1 MASHTR
7 TIATL
12 IGSRICHDLISPI
25 GAIQN
30 GIELL
35 TMEGKTG
42 PEIALIE
49 DSVRNASARIRFMRV
64 AFGMAGGGQTMGR
77 AEITSILADLGQSG
91 RVQFDWQPTEDCVRT
106 AVQEVFLA
114 LMCLETA
121 MPRGGPITISKV
133 DGAWAISGMAEK
145 NRPDAR
151 LWDILCGADPGG
163 DAVLPAHV
171 QFTLL
176 PEILNDRGV
185 RAEVASDPDLMT
197 IRFPA

>member
-1 MASHTR
+1 
-7 TIATL
+7 
-12 IGSRICHDLISPI
+12 
-25 GAIQN
+25 
-30 GIELL
+30 
-35 TMEGKTG
+35 
-42 PEIALIE
+42 
-49 DSVRNASARIRFMRV
+49 
-64 AFGMAGGGQTMGR
+64 
-77 AEITSILADLGQSG
+77 
-91 RVQFDWQPTEDCVRT
+91 
-106 AVQEVFLA
+106 
-114 LMCLETA
+114 
-121 MPRGGPITISKV
+121 
-133 DGAWAISGMAEK
+133 MAEK